1 MATLQYKYDLDMG
14 PGKRFPTIVKLS
26 QYDEDFELVFR
37 LHSEDGALDVR
48 NATVGT
54 VVHVTTAEIRGTKS
68 DGNGYSATCD
78 VGADTDG
85 TPTVTFV
92 SKDHIS
98 VDGDKHA
105 QQMTAVA
112 GKTPFELTLY
122 HSETEDGETTTR
134 IVSTG
139 NFLLEVERAPLDL
152 DTLPSDSKIREL
164 YEIDDHIDDIID
176 AADAILNAIDPTLSV
191 EGAAAEAAET
201 GRRITTLTADLE
213 GISGLPQLPYTI
225 GSNGKWTTV
234 NSYHISVP
242 INGGD
247 VVEFTA
253 NSVNTGVC
261 AFLKSDNA
269 AVGVVADFCDNAGG
283 TTWTERKVVSAG
295 ATATYTAPT
304 DCEVL
309 YIAAKPSDDRNLLP
323 SKLVINGRDVTVNVR
338 EAVNDHEIKIAALT
352 ANEKAAKAENL
363 ASRRNLDIWGIRA
376 MTDGEFAPVSM
387 PSEFSYLEGY
397 DLPLYT
403 DGYKY
408 THAIDLSAYKNNS
421 TNTVTVHNN
430 TELQTA
436 LTNATA
442 GDSIIL
448 DGGCYASITVDKSIN
463 LIGKNNP
470 LFVNKL
476 PGVFTATTD
485 PKCFKTVADIDY
497 SVTMTLDITHLADG
511 LVIPMTQAV
520 STSALTAT
528 PGTFIVSGNK
538 LYVHMYDGKMP
549 TERDIAVLGTNTQTI
564 RLSGASAAC
573 KWYLE
578 GLTVFGG
585 KSCIYA
591 IDSETYGDQTV
602 IGVDCKAYYSQT
614 GDCIAMRGVDA
625 FFQRCEAMGAY
636 LDGFNY
642 HKRNPN
648 DQTDNN
654 ISNGFEVDCI
664 GHDNGHR
671 DSRTIDKISDNGSTI
686 HDGGKIVRINGLY
699 YNNNGG
705 NLADT
710 NPNTES
716 YNYGCIAFDSTGP
729 QDSPSDVGA
738 DYWTD
743 KSAIMYLYACRSLG
757 DSIYSLRIANNS
769 QIIADDKTEYDESK
783 TKGFEP
789 VESEQSEG

>member
-14 PGKRFPTIVKLS
+14 PGRRFPTIVKLS

-37 LHSEDGALDVR
+37 LHSEDGTLDVR
-48 NATVGT
+48 NGTVGT

-78 VGADTDG
+78 VGADIDG

-92 SKDHIS
+92 SKAHIS

-164 YEIDDHIDDIID
+164 YEIDGHIDEIID
-176 AADAILNAIDPTLSV
+176 AARTILNAIDPTLSV
-191 EGAAAEAAET
+191 QGAAAEAAET
-201 GRRITTLTADLE
+201 GRRISTLIADLE

-247 VVEFTA
+247 VVVFTA
-253 NSVNTGVC
+253 NASYDGVC

-269 AVGVVADFCDNAGG
+269 AAGVTADFCDDAGG
-283 TTWTERKVVSAG
+283 ATWTERKRVTKNTTV
-295 ATATYTAPT
+295 TYTAPS
-304 DCEVL
+304 DCNIL
-309 YIAAKPSDDRNLLP
+309 YVAAKPSNDNNLLP
-323 SKLVINGRDVTVNVR
+323 AKLIINGKDITVNLH
-338 EAVNDHEIKIAALT
+338 EAISEHDAEITTLIKKADTTEAESL
-352 ANEKAAKAENL
+352 AN
-363 ASRRNLDIWGIRA
+363 RRNLDIWGIRA
-376 MTDGEFAPVSM
+376 MTDGEFAPVAL
-387 PSEFSYLEGY
+387 PSEFTYLSGY

-408 THAIDLSAYKNNS
+408 THKIDLSAYKNNS
-421 TNTVTVHNN
+421 TNTVTDHNN
-430 TELQTA
+430 SELQTA

-442 GDSIIL
+442 GDTIIL
-448 DGGCYASITVDKSIN
+448 DGGCYASIVVDKSIN

-470 LFVNKL
+470 LFVNYL
-476 PGVFTATTD
+476 PGQFTTTTNSNT
-485 PKCFKTVADIDY
+485 FKTVADFGY
-497 SVTMTLDITHLADG
+497 SATMILDITRLDDG
-511 LVIPMTQAV
+511 VVIPMTQAGSISACV
-520 STSALTAT
+520 ST
-528 PGTFIVSGNK
+528 PGSYIVSSNK
-538 LYVHMYDGKMP
+538 LYVHMYEGRMP

-585 KSCIYA
+585 KSCIFA
-591 IDSETYGDQTV
+591 FDSEDYGDQTV

-614 GDCIAMRGVDA
+614 SDCIAMRGVDA
-625 FFQRCEAMGAY
+625 FFQRCETMGAY

-642 HKRNPN
+642 HKRNPS
-648 DQTDNN
+648 DSTDNN

-664 GHDNGHR
+664 GHDNGKR
-671 DSRTIDKISDNGSTI
+671 QETAAPSNNGSTI

-705 NLADT
+705 NVADAS
-710 NPNTES
+710 PNTES
-716 YNYGCIAFDSTGP
+716 YNYGCVTFDSKAP
-729 QDSPSDVGA
+729 YDNA
-738 DYWTD
+738 DET
-743 KSAIMYLYACRSLG
+743 SADFWARYANMHLYGCRALG
-757 DSIYSLRIANNS
+757 DSQYNLRTFSAGTIYVDSKS
-769 QIIADDKTEYDESK
+769 EYDANK
-783 TKGFEP
+783 TTGNI
-789 VESEQSEG
+789 VEI